1 MGVFTF
7 ITQGFIDF
15 FGITQPTA
23 GEQKRAV
30 WFICA
35 LLALIVLGA
44 AVIFGIVVFN
54 LGH

>member
-7 ITQGFIDF
+7 ITRGFIDF
-15 FGITQPTA
+15 FGITQPTP
-23 GEQKRAV
+23 GEQNRAV

-44 AVIFGIVVFN
+44 GAIFFLVASTF
-54 LGH
+54 GH

>member
-7 ITQGFIDF
+7 ITRGFIDF
-15 FGITQPTA
+15 FGITQPTP

-35 LLALIVLGA
+35 LLAVIILGA
-44 AVIFGIVVFN
+44 AAIFFFVVLNF
-54 LGH
+54 GR